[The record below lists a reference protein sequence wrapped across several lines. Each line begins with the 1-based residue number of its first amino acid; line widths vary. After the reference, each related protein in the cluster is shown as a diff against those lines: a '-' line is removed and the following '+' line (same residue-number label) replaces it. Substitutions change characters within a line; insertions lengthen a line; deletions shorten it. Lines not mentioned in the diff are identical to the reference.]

1 MLNRRTLL
9 RTAALVLPAVGL
21 AGCGMTANVPAAVVT
36 AATDAELIAAG
47 LAAIV
52 PGIAGIPTSVNAD
65 IASIAA
71 AVQTYAAEVKAMAL
85 ALAGDVT
92 AAVALPSVK
101 SIETAVN
108 SVLTMVAGLP
118 IPPPYST
125 YIQEIAV
132 MLPVVEAAVGI
143 SGAPA
148 HQRLAQAVA
157 GSMSVAT
164 ARASLSKLPKA

>member
-1 MLNRRTLL
+1 MLNRRALL

-21 AGCGMTANVPAAVVT
+21 AGCGMTTNVPGAVVT

-47 LAAIV
+47 LAAAV
-52 PGIAGIPTSVNAD
+52 PGISAIPTSVEAD

-71 AVQTYAAEVKAMAL
+71 AVMTYAAEVKALAL

-108 SVLTMVAGLP
+108 EALTLVAGLP
-118 IPPPYST
+118 IPPPFST
-125 YIQEIAV
+125 YIQDVAV

-143 SGAPA
+143 SGAPEA
-148 HQRLAQAVA
+148 QPRLQAVA

-164 ARASLSKLPKA
+164 ARANLSKLPKA